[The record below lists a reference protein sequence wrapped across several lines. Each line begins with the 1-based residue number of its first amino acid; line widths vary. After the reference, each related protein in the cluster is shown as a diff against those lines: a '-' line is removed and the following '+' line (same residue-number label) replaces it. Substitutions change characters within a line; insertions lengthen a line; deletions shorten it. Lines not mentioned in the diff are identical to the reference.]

1 MFYNTDQH
9 KNPAQLDTLRALIE
23 LYLGPY
29 CPEFCPGIVEHSDQ
43 VDPKHK
49 QTNNKQIVFFFN
61 EQSCI
66 TVTIKSHRN
75 LSPSGTPY
83 I

>member
-43 VDPKHK
+43 VDPEI
-49 QTNNKQIVFFFN
+49 QLVLYQGTLEFAGLAQNTC
-61 EQSCI
+61 SY
-66 TVTIKSHRN
+66 TVE
-75 LSPSGTPY
+75 LPLY
-83 I
+83 